1 MLNLVE
7 AKEVKEV
14 VTLIREMGLVLAPFL
29 APALARAQAQ
39 PLPSQA
45 PRARSPQ
52 LKNRPKSQRINCHQ
66 SMASMERALVVIQI
80 VIRHS
85 YRALCLI
92 RNYLTLK

>member
-14 VTLIREMGLVLAPFL
+14 VTLIREMGLVLAL
-29 APALARAQAQ
+29 ALARAQAQ